1 MTEQKFLI
9 IADKLSKAIAVDTP
23 LADSILELAESIKDF
38 ADAVNRLC
46 EKLENLKYG
55 Y

>member
-1 MTEQKFLI
+1 MTEQQILI

-23 LADSILELAESIKDF
+23 LADSILELAESLKDI
-38 ADAVNRLC
+38 AEAINRVC